1 VQFRE
6 RNELSE
12 YNNGKEKSPTIYEK
26 IVLWVAGKRYS
37 RLSQGSEK
45 WHIWQE
51 KLSHTPDVGF
61 FSKKRALFYHLTM
74 TCGDLFYPHTGL
86 IINYPQ
92 NVEIGDRV
100 SINRNTIISA
110 KEKVKIGNDVLIGP
124 NVLINSG
131 NHNFNRRDIPINKQG
146 HTLAPIIIH
155 DDVWIGGGVIILAG
169 VTIGQGAVIAAGAV
183 VTKDVEPYTIVGGIP
198 AKKISDRI

>member
-1 VQFRE
+1 MNFRE
-6 RNELSE
+6 RQELYE
-12 YNNGKEKSPTIYEK
+12 YKKGNKKLFKVYER
-26 IVLWVAGKRYS
+26 IILWFAIKRYS
-37 RLSQGSEK
+37 SISQGSEK

-51 KLSHTPDVGF
+51 KLSYTPDVGIF
-61 FSKKRALFYHLTM
+61 AKKRALFYYLTM

-86 IINYPQ
+86 IIYYPQ

-110 KEKVKIGNDVLIGP
+110 KEKIKIGNDVLIGQ

-146 HTLAPIIIH
+146 HTLKPITIH
-155 DDVWIGGGVIILAG
+155 NDVWIGGGVIILAG
-169 VTIGQGAVIAAGAV
+169 VTIGQGAIIAAGAV
-183 VTKDVEPYTIVGGIP
+183 VTKNVEPYTIVGGVP
-198 AKKISDRI
+198 AKKINNRI